1 MMQQS
6 DAIVVK
12 QSPGKGRG
20 VFARRAIKKGE
31 VIEKVP
37 VILLPKETVV
47 GNAHGKVLDKYVYW
61 WNKKTLAVSLGYGS
75 MYNHSFTPNAEY
87 VQGHAS
93 ITYRAIRNIKL
104 GEEIQINYQWDAED
118 YQDFGFKVVK

>member
-6 DAIVVK
+6 DAVMLKRAI
-12 QSPGKGRG
+12 GKGRG

-37 VILLPKETVV
+37 VILIPKETVV
-47 GNAHGKVLDKYVYW
+47 GNAFGKVLDKYVFW
-61 WNKKTLAVSLGYGS
+61 WNNKTLAISLGYGS

-87 VQGHAS
+87 VQGHAC
-93 ITYRAIRNIKL
+93 ITYRATRNIIGIICSKCL
-104 GEEIQINYQWDAED
+104 PAA
-118 YQDFGFKVVK
+118 KP